1 MRGKTITTTVN
12 VDKPAK
18 ALKKKSGIKLDIG
31 TKTILI
37 ISVFLLLLMVVFPLL
52 NIFTRAFDESGKEV
66 FSTIF
71 TSEVVRGIIRNTIV
85 LGVVVATL
93 GTIIGFFLA
102 YAQVKLNFRGKK
114 LLHII
119 SLVPLITPPF
129 AFATAVISLFGR
141 SGIITRD
148 ILGLTPPLYGLP
160 GLTIVLTCSFFPVA
174 YMSILGM
181 MKNLDPALDEA
192 SASLGASKLKTFF
205 KVTLPMLIPGFA
217 SSFLLLFVEASA
229 DLANPLV
236 IGGDYTVLASRA
248 YIAINGEYDVPAGSA
263 YSLILLV
270 PGLIVF
276 IVQRYWGERKSV
288 VSVTGK
294 PTGTPTYIE
303 NRIAKFF
310 LLIIPVSMASFI
322 VLIYATVIYGSFAKF
337 LGVDNSPTLAN
348 YRYIFS
354 GIGSDAIMKTTI
366 MALIATPIAGL
377 LGMVLAWLIVRK
389 VRKGREA
396 LDFLGML
403 GLAVPGTVL
412 GIGFAITFNHSTKIG
427 ETTILPQLAGG
438 GAIFG
443 GAVAIIMV
451 YTIRSSPAGQRSAI
465 AALQQINPAI
475 DEASASLGASG
486 FTTFRKITLPLI
498 KPALLTGLMFAF
510 AHSMTTL
517 SPIIFITTPETPIMT
532 QKILAEVDSGRFGNA
547 FAFCTLLIF
556 IVLTVMGLIN
566 LLVRGKPNSS
576 SSASNT
582 PIVRA

>member
-1 MRGKTITTTVN
+1 LRGSIITTTAIEE
-12 VDKPAK
+12 KKTSP
-18 ALKKKSGIKLDIG
+18 LKKKNGIKLDIG
-31 TKTILI
+31 TKTTLILA
-37 ISVFLLLLMVVFPLL
+37 VFLLLLMVVFPLL
-52 NIFTRAFDESGKEV
+52 NILTRAFDETGQEV
-66 FSTIF
+66 FANIL
-71 TSEVVRGIIRNTIV
+71 TSAVVRGIIKNTII

-93 GTIIGFFLA
+93 GTLIGFFLA

-148 ILGLTPPLYGLP
+148 ILGLTPTLYGLP

-263 YSLILLV
+263 YSLILLI

-276 IVQRYWGERKSV
+276 LVQRYWGERKSV

-294 PTGTPTYIE
+294 PSGTPTYIE
-303 NRIAKFF
+303 NKFAKAA
-310 LLIIPVSMASFI
+310 LLFIPVLMASFI
-322 VLIYATVIYGSFAKF
+322 VLIYATVIFGGFAKF
-337 LGVDNSPTLAN
+337 LGVDNSLTLAN

-354 GIGSDAIMKTTI
+354 GVGYDAIIKTSM
-366 MALIATPIAGL
+366 MALIATPIAGI

-389 VRKGREA
+389 VRRGREFI
-396 LDFLGML
+396 DFLGML

-412 GIGFAITFNHSTKIG
+412 GIGFAITFNDVTKIG
-427 ETTILPQLAGG
+427 DTTVLPQLAGG

-443 GAVAIIMV
+443 GAVAIVMV
-451 YTIRSSPAGQRSAI
+451 YTIRSSPAGQRSGI

-566 LLVRGKPNSS
+566 LLVRGKSDKSS
-576 SSASNT
+576 SQI
-582 PIVRA
+582 PMVRA

>member
-1 MRGKTITTTVN
+1 MIET
-12 VDKPAK
+12 K
-18 ALKKKSGIKLDIG
+18 AAAPLKKKNGIKLDVG
-31 TKTILI
+31 TKTTLILA
-37 ISVFLLLLMVVFPLL
+37 VFLLLLMVVFPLL
-52 NIFTRAFDESGKEV
+52 NILTRAFDETGREV
-66 FSTIF
+66 FSNIL
-71 TSEVVRGIIRNTIV
+71 TSEVVRKIIRNTV
-85 LGVVVATL
+85 LLGVIVASL
-93 GTIIGFFLA
+93 GTLIGFFLA

-114 LLHII
+114 ILHII
-119 SLVPLITPPF
+119 CLVPLITPPF

-148 ILGLTPPLYGLP
+148 ILGLTPTLYGLP

-192 SASLGASKLKTFF
+192 SASLGASKFKTFF

-263 YSLILLV
+263 YSLILLI

-276 IVQRYWGERKSV
+276 LVQRYWGERKSV

-303 NRIAKFF
+303 NRVAKFF
-310 LLIIPVSMASFI
+310 LLIIPVFMASFI
-322 VLIYATVIYGSFAKF
+322 VLIYATVIFGSFAKF
-337 LGVDNSPTLAN
+337 LGVDNSVTLDN

-354 GIGSDAIMKTTI
+354 GVGSDAIMKTTL
-366 MALIATPIAGL
+366 MALIATPIAGI
-377 LGMVLAWLIVRK
+377 LGMVLAWLIIRK
-389 VRKGREA
+389 VRKGREF

-412 GIGFAITFNHSTKIG
+412 GIGFAITFNDSTKIG

-443 GAVAIIMV
+443 GAIAIIMV
-451 YTIRSSPAGQRSAI
+451 YTIRSSPAGQRSGI

-566 LLVRGKPNSS
+566 LLVRGKTNKSS
-576 SSASNT
+576 SQT